1 MMEAHSPWEYASFT
15 SDSDRDLSLLPALS
29 SFGLPVMHTPNGLA
43 MCASSMT
50 ELGGTPTGIM
60 PCWRKNPWND

>member
-1 MMEAHSPWEYASFT
+1 MEAHSPWEYASFT

-50 ELGGTPTGIM
+50 ELGGTPTGLSAVLEEE
-60 PCWRKNPWND
+60 P